1 LRFYGKLGRVRPV
14 SQAYYE
20 SEKLFFGDALVDEA
34 NLRKAHEQH
43 MMYNPARGERHMS
56 ETLSLENRVALVTG
70 GSRGIGRAVALEL
83 AARGAAVVVNYNK
96 SSEAADEVVKKIQ
109 EGGGKAAAFQAD
121 VSDLKQ
127 AEALVKFAVETFGD
141 LSILVNNAGI
151 TKDTLIMMMS
161 ESDWDS
167 VISTNLKSTF
177 NCSKA
182 AVKHMMRKRYG
193 RVINMSS
200 VVGQLGKPRQTNY
213 SASKGGQIAFTK
225 SLAREVAAR
234 NITVNAIAPGFVDTE
249 ILDAMSPEVLEAAL
263 KMVPLARKAKP
274 EEVAY
279 AVAFLASDQAAFIT
293 GQVLGVDGGMAM
305 M

>member
-1 LRFYGKLGRVRPV
+1 M
-14 SQAYYE
+14 A
-20 SEKLFFGDALVDEA
+20 
-34 NLRKAHEQH
+34 
-43 MMYNPARGERHMS
+43 

-83 AARGAAVVVNYNK
+83 ASRGAAVVVNYNK
-96 SSEAADEVVKKIQ
+96 SSGAADEVVKQIQ
-109 EGGGKAAAFQAD
+109 ETGSKAAAFQAD
-121 VSDLKQ
+121 VSDFKQ
-127 AEALVKFAVETFGD
+127 AEALVKFAIETFGD

-161 ESDWDS
+161 ETDWDA
-167 VISTNLKSTF
+167 VINTNLKSTF

-182 AVKHMMRKRYG
+182 AVRHMMRKRYG
-193 RVINMSS
+193 RIINMSS
-200 VVGQLGKPRQTNY
+200 VAGQMGNPGQTNY

-234 NITVNAIAPGFVDTE
+234 NITVNAVAPGFIDTE
-249 ILDAMSPEVLEAAL
+249 ILELMNPETLEGAL
-263 KMVPLARKAKP
+263 KMVPLARKGTP
-274 EEVAY
+274 QEVAY

>member
-1 LRFYGKLGRVRPV
+1 
-14 SQAYYE
+14 
-20 SEKLFFGDALVDEA
+20 
-34 NLRKAHEQH
+34 
-43 MMYNPARGERHMS
+43 MYNPIEENHIMA
-56 ETLSLENRVALVTG
+56 ETLSLENKVALVTG

-109 EGGGKAAAFQAD
+109 EAGGKAAAFQAD
-121 VSDLKQ
+121 VSDFKQ
-127 AEALVKFAVETFGD
+127 AETLVKFTIETFGD
-141 LSILVNNAGI
+141 LTILVNNAGI

-167 VISTNLKSTF
+167 VIATNLKSTF

-182 AVKHMMRKRYG
+182 AVKHMLRKRTG
-193 RVINMSS
+193 RIINMSS
-200 VVGQLGKPRQTNY
+200 VAGQMGNAGQVNY

-234 NITVNAIAPGFVDTE
+234 NITVNAVAPGFVDTE
-249 ILDAMSPEVLEAAL
+249 ILDAMPPEILEAAL
-263 KMVPLARKAKP
+263 KMVPLARKGKP
-274 EEVAY
+274 EEIAY
-279 AVAFLASDQAAFIT
+279 AVAFLASDQAAFVT

>member
-1 LRFYGKLGRVRPV
+1 M
-14 SQAYYE
+14 A
-20 SEKLFFGDALVDEA
+20 DA
-34 NLRKAHEQH
+34 
-43 MMYNPARGERHMS
+43 
-56 ETLSLENRVALVTG
+56 TSLENKVALITG

-96 SSEAADEVVKKIQ
+96 SSDAADDVVKQIQ
-109 EGGGKAAAFQAD
+109 EAGGRAAAFQAD
-121 VSDLKQ
+121 VSDIKQ
-127 AEALVKFAVETFGD
+127 AEALVKFAVQTFGD

-161 ESDWDS
+161 EADWDA
-167 VISTNLKSTF
+167 VIDTNLKSTF

-182 AVKHMMRKRYG
+182 AVKHMLRKRYG
-193 RVINMSS
+193 RIINMAS
-200 VVGQLGKPRQTNY
+200 VAGQMGNAGQTNY

-225 SLAREVAAR
+225 SLAREVASR
-234 NITVNAIAPGFVDTE
+234 NITVNAIAPGFIDTE
-249 ILDAMSPEVLEAAL
+249 ILELMPADILEAAL
-263 KMVPLARKAKP
+263 KMVPLARKGKP

>member
-1 LRFYGKLGRVRPV
+1 MV
-14 SQAYYE
+14 
-20 SEKLFFGDALVDEA
+20 DA
-34 NLRKAHEQH
+34 
-43 MMYNPARGERHMS
+43 S
-56 ETLSLENRVALVTG
+56 SLENKVALITG

-96 SSEAADEVVKKIQ
+96 SPEAADNVVKKIQ
-109 EGGGKAAAFQAD
+109 EAGGKAAAFQAD
-121 VSDLKQ
+121 VSDIKQ
-127 AEALVKFAVETFGD
+127 AEALVKFAVETFGG

-151 TKDTLIMMMS
+151 TRDTLIMMMS
-161 ESDWDS
+161 EADWDA
-167 VISTNLKSTF
+167 VITTNLKSTF

-193 RVINMSS
+193 RIINMAS
-200 VVGQLGKPRQTNY
+200 VAGQMGNAGQTNY

-225 SLAREVAAR
+225 SLAREVASR
-234 NITVNAIAPGFVDTE
+234 NITVNAIAPGFIDTE
-249 ILDAMSPEVLEAAL
+249 ILEGMPADILEAAI
-263 KMVPLARKAKP
+263 KMVPLARKGKP

-279 AVAFLASDQAAFIT
+279 AVAFLASDEAGFIT